1 MIFESKYNI
10 GDTVYE
16 LYPFHSF
23 AQRPY
28 IETHVVEAVIF
39 RRGEILYGF
48 GKPTWDSEFLETA
61 YEEDLFADM
70 ETALEKWETLK
81 SLSKEKEKKN
91 VL

>member
-23 AQRPY
+23 AQKAH
-28 IETHVVEAVIF
+28 IEIHVVEGVIF
-39 RRGEILYGF
+39 TKGEILYGF
-48 GKPTWDSEFLETA
+48 GGPAWDSEFLETA

-81 SLSKEKEKKN
+81 SLSKEKEKKY